1 MAVEKTELP
10 KDSRLHGFFKKG
22 DFLDCY
28 SVQLGRE
35 NLPIGQVA
43 QHIFIGLPPWIDTLL
58 FLRDAAVSPFG
69 LKKTIDL
76 PRDITI
82 RERVKS
88 GEAINFFPV
97 QSIEEHEIILGEDD
111 RHLDFKIAVYRDRE
125 NPGRVSL
132 ATLVH
137 THNCLGRAYL
147 RLISSFHVLIV
158 SARLSALARK
168 FA

>member
-35 NLPIGQVA
+35 NLPIDQIA
-43 QHIFIGLPPWIDTLL
+43 QHIFIGLPAWIDTLL
-58 FLRDAAVSPFG
+58 FLRDAAVGPFG
-69 LKKTIDL
+69 LKKTADL
-76 PRDITI
+76 PRDTEM
-82 RERVKS
+82 REQVKA

-97 QSIEEHEIILGEDD
+97 QSVADNEIILGEDD
-111 RHLDFKIAVYRDRE
+111 RHLDFRIAVYRDRE
-125 NPGRVSL
+125 KPGRISL

-137 THNCLGRAYL
+137 THNCLGRTYL

-158 SARLSALARK
+158 SARLAALARK